1 VLLMRLVFSMKNVKI
16 DKQFTS
22 KSNIIFKSI
31 IMSRYVDS
39 FIEISNIRNSLE
51 IVINSEWTLIF
62 LVILSFLIRSLLLH
76 IGFLQLLNVLLLFL
90 LVFY

>member
-1 VLLMRLVFSMKNVKI
+1 MKNVKI

-62 LVILSFLIRSLLLH
+62 LVILSFLIRSLFLH